1 MKSLEHIVEVAL
13 CVREFEMRGNNMSI
27 KRKTF
32 IASVF
37 LIIFL
42 IICWGA
48 PNQGMWLNWLGYVI
62 YLYAVLTWHWE
73 KNDKIFS
80 LYAIFF
86 TFLLLFNYGD
96 CLMWALGIG
105 MDRGRVVGKELVY
118 GSNLYMRE
126 ADLLA
131 TKWYVCLGM
140 LAFHI
145 GAMLLVK
152 PEKKKVPM
160 IAQNMDVS
168 RIEGDRKALYYV
180 GAFFTAIVTPIALT
194 LRINEVR
201 IAMRY
206 GYNALYYG
214 DMSTQGGYVQIILYL
229 FFPALVAL
237 LIGSNFKKRVVW
249 AVSVIFGIYTVLGI
263 ASGDR
268 GSWLY
273 SLLVFIW
280 LYAQKHRIKVA
291 AVVKLIILGVVG
303 LYFLQVITLSR
314 DGGGLSEL
322 TVQSFVEAFHTDNSP
337 IVDAFFEMGSTMGI
351 VTIFLKSGA
360 IYPYANTYLTAILGA
375 ISSKFMTLLGI
386 DFVLIADWL
395 SQDYFGLTYGLG
407 FSMIAEAYVNGG
419 YVGGL
424 IYMLILGG
432 VIGKL
437 LCLCRDN
444 NDMVSKPIHSFVS
457 IATVN
462 LLMSLPR
469 GAMYLVVK
477 NFVYGVVL
485 ILVLVYLLRLKLR
498 SRA

>member
-1 MKSLEHIVEVAL
+1 
-13 CVREFEMRGNNMSI
+13 MSI
-27 KRKTF
+27 KYKTL

-42 IICWGA
+42 IVCLVA
-48 PNQGMWLNWLGYVI
+48 QNQGMWLNWLGYVI

-96 CLMWALGIG
+96 CIMWALGIG
-105 MDRGRVVGKELVY
+105 LDRGRTVGKALAY
-118 GSNLYMRE
+118 GSSLYMTE

-131 TKWYVCLGM
+131 TKWYVCLSM

-145 GAMLLVK
+145 GAMLLIK
-152 PEKKKVPM
+152 PGKKKAAVVP
-160 IAQNMDVS
+160 QGVDVV
-168 RIEGDRKALYYV
+168 RIEGDRKALYYA
-180 GAFFTAIVTPIALT
+180 GAFVSIIVTPIALA
-194 LRINEVR
+194 LRVKEVI

-206 GYNALYYG
+206 GYDALYYG
-214 DMSTQGGYVQIILYL
+214 DMSTQSGYVQIIIFL
-229 FFPALVAL
+229 FFPALVAF

-249 AVSVIFGIYTVLGI
+249 IVGVIFGVYAILGI

-273 SLLVFIW
+273 SLLIFIW
-280 LYAQKHRIKVA
+280 LYAQKHGIKPTTM
-291 AVVKLIILGVVG
+291 VKLIILGVIG
-303 LYFLQVITLSR
+303 IYALQVVTLSR
-314 DGGGLSEL
+314 DGGLSEL
-322 TVQSFVEAFHTDNSP
+322 TAQSFIDAFSTDNSP
-337 IVDAFFEMGSTMGI
+337 IVDAFFEMGTTMGI
-351 VTIFLKSGA
+351 VTIFLKAGA

-375 ISSKFMTLLGI
+375 VSSRVMTILGI
-386 DFVLIADWL
+386 DFVLIGDWL
-395 SQDYFGLTYGLG
+395 SQDYFGLNYGLG

-419 YVGGL
+419 YLGGL
-424 IYMLILGG
+424 IYMLVLGG

-444 NDMVSKPIHSFVS
+444 HDMASKPIRSFVA
-457 IATVN
+457 IASAN

-469 GAMYLVVK
+469 GAAYLVVK
-477 NFVYGVVL
+477 SFVYGVLV
-485 ILVLVYLLRLKLR
+485 ILVLVYVLRIKTKGKTVR
-498 SRA
+498 SRVG